1 MVDGAREAA
10 LRAES
15 SALTPRRVAVVVD
28 HPARDLAG
36 LVLVATALAAR
47 GIECAL
53 VPMSLQYR
61 EVLSLQ
67 PDVVLVNYLRRQNE
81 SRVRRFQQLGVCVA
95 VLDSEGGIM
104 RSAEEYGRMLSGCAD
119 VREGLGRYLSWGP
132 ELAARAVG
140 ERWFR
145 QEQVA
150 VTGNPRFDFYTGP
163 LANALARDVRRE
175 YGLND
180 EVVLV
185 IGSFN
190 LANARFFS
198 PAEEIALLVK
208 QGHSREFLDAR
219 LRAEEECM
227 AGLVRATRRL
237 AELHP
242 TISFVFRP
250 HPFEEPRRYQPLF
263 AGLENVRVIADGS
276 VTPWIATARALIQR
290 GSTTAVEA
298 ALAGKPVLEPRW
310 LPSVNDVS
318 LIDAACR
325 PCKSFAELDCALT
338 DAVSRSAF
346 RLERSD
352 VLERE
357 LHRWFFRVD
366 GRAHVR
372 VAGELEQLAIER
384 PEGGNP
390 RRFNDAAWGLD
401 QPSLPP
407 TRRLRRRVSRLLG
420 RAPDLSDGFRPG
432 DGHTWAS
439 SPRAFDR
446 RSVAA
451 IVGGLGH
458 VGEPGGLLANTA
470 GVEVVQ
476 CGARAGYRG
485 LYGSGFS
492 VLVRR
497 QAPSREVVG

>member
-1 MVDGAREAA
+1 MVDDAREAA
-10 LRAES
+10 LRAERC
-15 SALTPRRVAVVVD
+15 ALTPRRVAVVVD
-28 HPARDLAG
+28 HPGRDLAG
-36 LVLVATALAAR
+36 LALVATALAAR
-47 GIECAL
+47 GLECAL

-81 SRVRRFQQLGVCVA
+81 SRVRRFQELGVSVA
-95 VLDSEGGIM
+95 VLDTEGGVM
-104 RSAEEYGRMLSGCAD
+104 RSAEEYGRMLSGRAD
-119 VREGLGRYLSWGP
+119 VRESLGRYLSWGP

-140 ERWFR
+140 EGWFR

-150 VTGNPRFDFYTGP
+150 VTGHPRFDFYVEP

-180 EVVLV
+180 DVVLV

-208 QGHSREFLDAR
+208 QGHAREFLDVR

-250 HPFEEPRRYQPLF
+250 HPFEEPTRYEPLF
-263 AGLENVRVIADGS
+263 AGLGNVKVIADGS
-276 VTPWIATARALIQR
+276 VTPWIAAARALIQR

-310 LPSVNDVS
+310 LPSVNEVS
-318 LIDAACR
+318 LIDEACR
-325 PCKSFAELDCALT
+325 PCKGFAELDRALT
-338 DAVSRSAF
+338 EAVSPNGTHQG
-346 RLERSD
+346 RSD
-352 VLERE
+352 ALERE
-357 LHRWFFRVD
+357 LHRWFFRAD
-366 GRAHVR
+366 GRAHAR

-384 PEGGNP
+384 TDGGSAA
-390 RRFNDAAWGLD
+390 RFDDAAWGLD

-407 TRRLRRRVSRLLG
+407 IRRLRRRVSRLLG

-432 DGHTWAS
+432 DGHPWAS

-451 IVGGLGH
+451 IVVGLER
-458 VGEPGGLLANTA
+458 VGQPGGPGTNSP

-476 CGARAGYRG
+476 CGPRAGYRG
-485 LYGSGFS
+485 PYGSGFS
-492 VLVRR
+492 VLVRP
-497 QAPSREVVG
+497 QEQPREAVV